1 MDVKEVVEVASLI
14 PKLKGMLEMSG
25 ASLARTRQILSR
37 ITITPDLLGL
47 AIKQAELEGRQKLLE
62 EAVSKLELSLA
73 NRYRSSDLGI
83 PILPI
88 IAAGIGLMIT
98 SAAGS
103 LIYFSHVKKHL
114 EETRAYERYLEC
126 FNQMVASGSSP
137 SEARRYCL
145 GQYAAEGNILRY
157 MLLAAGLFGGI
168 YLLGKIIERR

>member
-1 MDVKEVVEVASLI
+1 MDIKEVVEAASLI

-73 NRYRSSDLGI
+73 NRYRSDLGL
-83 PILPI
+83 PILPL
-88 IAAGIGLMIT
+88 IAIGIGAMVT

-114 EETRAYERYLEC
+114 EETRAYEKYLEC